1 MVAVACSHALQLRC
15 TAELNCCSTHTIR
28 PGQFAWNRP
37 VHRSLKKPAGSNDF
51 YWFNYINGLLSE
63 PDRFRLR
70 FGLLAV
76 RPLDRSGLNN
86 YNTNMAL
93 DVRAAM
99 D

>member
-15 TAELNCCSTHTIR
+15 TAELNCRSTHTIR
-28 PGQFAWNRP
+28 PGRFAWNRP
-37 VHRSLKKPAGSNDF
+37 VHRFLKKPACSTDF
-51 YWFNYINGLLSE
+51 YRFNYINGLLSE

-76 RPLDRSGLNN
+76 RPLVRFGLNN
-86 YNTNMAL
+86 YNTNMTL
-93 DVRAAM
+93 NVRAAM